1 MSQKRKRNS
10 YDVSFKLKVVD
21 FAEGSSNCAAERE
34 FGVTEKTVRDWRM
47 KEEKLRNASSKTL
60 KKMRPMLAPYE
71 DMESKLKEWILDL
84 RGNGYVVT
92 RPSIRVRAL
101 QIAKELGHAAF
112 KASNGW
118 CTRFTNRH
126 GLCLR
131 QRTHI
136 AQKLPSDVEDK
147 VMNFHKFVIDL
158 RKGQQ
163 FHRRAIGNMDE
174 TPMFFDMPGNR
185 TVDVK
190 GASTV
195 SIKTSGAEKQHFTV
209 ILSCLA
215 DGTKL
220 KPAVVFKRKTM
231 PKEKLPKDIVVFV
244 QEKGRVDE
252 RVLFGWLRE
261 VWFKRPGALL
271 NGKSMLVWDMFRAHL
286 LKSELK
292 RNRTYQRVIPGG
304 CTSVLQ
310 PLDVCLNK
318 PFKVHMRQKWNEWMA
333 NGEKQLTKVG
343 NLKRAEL
350 ATVCQ
355 WIVDSWNEVPSD
367 MVIRSF
373 LKCGISNSIDGTE
386 DELFSELIG
395 GRDDVEQEKNTE
407 ECDLY
412 DDRLSEEQFY
422 ELLGDSDKEYFEGF

>member
-1 MSQKRKRNS
+1 M
-10 YDVSFKLKVVD
+10 L
-21 FAEGSSNCAAERE
+21 
-34 FGVTEKTVRDWRM
+34 T
-47 KEEKLRNASSKTL
+47 LRRRTDGFMNQH
-60 KKMRPMLAPYE
+60 
-71 DMESKLKEWILDL
+71 D
-84 RGNGYVVT
+84 
-92 RPSIRVRAL
+92 
-101 QIAKELGHAAF
+101 
-112 KASNGW
+112 
-118 CTRFTNRH
+118 
-126 GLCLR
+126 LCLR

-163 FHRRAIGNMDE
+163 FYLGAIGNMDE

-195 SIKTSGAEKQHFTV
+195 SIKTSGAEKQQYFTV

-231 PKEKLPKDIVVFV
+231 PREKFPKDIIVFV
-244 QEKGRVDE
+244 QEKGWVDE
-252 RVLFGWLRE
+252 RALFRWLRE
-261 VWFKRPGALL
+261 VWFNRPGALL
-271 NGKSMLVWDMFRAHL
+271 NGKSMLVWDMFCAHL
-286 LKSELK
+286 LNSVKSELK
-292 RNRTYQRVIPGG
+292 RNRMYQCVIPGR

-318 PFKVHMRQKWNEWMA
+318 PFKVHMRQKWNEWMV
-333 NGEKQLTKVG
+333 NSEKQQTKVG
-343 NLKRAEL
+343 NLKRLEL
-350 ATVCQ
+350 GTVCQ
-355 WIVDSWNEVPSD
+355 WIVDSWNEILLD
-367 MVIRSF
+367 MVIRLF

-386 DELFSELIG
+386 DVELFSEFIG
-395 GRDDVEQEKNTE
+395 GGDDVEQEENTE

-412 DDRLSEEQFY
+412 YDRLSEEQFY
-422 ELLGDSDKEYFEGF
+422 KLFGDSNEDFEGF